1 MTLEALDVTLEEAG
15 RRVLNG
21 KGAEM
26 VCKCLP
32 ELLFTFGQSDRKAAS
47 QTTSQPAS

>member
-1 MTLEALDVTLEEAG
+1 MTLEALDVTLEEAV

-26 VCKCLP
+26 VCVQVLARTAVYIWP
-32 ELLFTFGQSDRKAAS
+32 VRQLVRQLAS
-47 QTTSQPAS
+47 